1 MPPNFRNLFQVEV
14 HRSFCLIDCLVE
26 VKSSTISEVI
36 VKNRNFVR
44 KNNRD
49 RLRGGG
55 LKKVVK
61 VIYIALTDKNASPSV
76 CIV

>member
-44 KNNRD
+44 ENNRD

-55 LKKVVK
+55 FKKSRQGHL
-61 VIYIALTDKNASPSV
+61 YRTYG
-76 CIV
+76 